1 VTETYKKLK
10 IFLRR
15 PRFITS
21 ASFSVAQ
28 GLLEGQEKVEDEL
41 CAGRPVTARTSE
53 DMGSA
58 QDLMVDSETNSG

>member
-1 VTETYKKLK
+1 
-10 IFLRR
+10 
-15 PRFITS
+15 
-21 ASFSVAQ
+21 VAQ